1 MRTQMFSLEDVKAI
15 AKDQNNHFFDRAALR
30 FFNSRISEMCY
41 SDLQGKTMFFVSSE
55 RFDDMSPRL
64 YTVRVAKLDENGHLT
79 IDTVSEFQEYAS
91 RDGAHSRAKRERAK
105 FFAESFPSE

>member
-1 MRTQMFSLEDVKAI
+1 MRDVLFSIEDAKAI
-15 AKDQNNHFFDRAALR
+15 AKDQENHFFDRATMR
-30 FFNSRISEMCY
+30 FFNSRISDMCY
-41 SDLQGKTMFFVSSE
+41 STTNGKEMFFVSSE

-91 RDGAHSRAKRERAK
+91 RSGAHDRAQRERLA
-105 FFAESFPSE
+105 AILAD